1 MAWPFRAGVPRV
13 DHAGARRRPAAAL
26 QAPMFVDDPERR
38 ALVVGP
44 TRDDHWS
51 PDQISGRITMERPDL
66 AVSGESIYRAV
77 HSGSSDCEL
86 PRHRKASMP
95 LGQPD
100 GLLRAQGQSAPGRR
114 GTTRRAGRPP
124 STSAVPTTLGSAGPA
139 RTRTGSAG
147 TGSRKARAST
157 VPPTKSKRAYDSL
170 NRRPAQASGVE
181 MPLVGLPSS
190 VVALALRIRREIRKA
205 ANPF

>member
-1 MAWPFRAGVPRV
+1 MAGPFRAAVPRV
-13 DHAGARRRPAAAL
+13 DRAGARRRPAAAL
-26 QAPMFVDDPERR
+26 QAPRLMDDPERR

-114 GTTRRAGRPP
+114 GTTRRAGRPRLLLP
-124 STSAVPTTLGSAGPA
+124 SPPPLGA
-139 RTRTGSAG
+139 RDQREHERAPQGLAPERREPRRCHRRSPKGRTIRS
-147 TGSRKARAST
+147 TG
-157 VPPTKSKRAYDSL
+157 
-170 NRRPAQASGVE
+170 NRRKHLEWKCPW
-181 MPLVGLPSS
+181 
-190 VVALALRIRREIRKA
+190 
-205 ANPF
+205 